1 MKRSEQIEDI
11 LNAIRNVDDN
21 KLQEVEKAF
30 MKTVRAAAR
39 KIRVDEIREA
49 LKAAGIEQTKDNGKT
64 LNILLGFPDLP
75 EKESKFFKPYSE
87 EEEKRA
93 ITILNDMGLEFSAGP
108 GQRRGGHTD
117 RVIRVEVR
125 EEWAAKQ

>member
-93 ITILNDMGLEFSAGP
+93 ITILNDLGLEFSAGP
-108 GQRRGGHTD
+108 GQRRGGRTD
-117 RVIRVEVR
+117 RVIRVEIKEDAV
-125 EEWAAKQ
+125 